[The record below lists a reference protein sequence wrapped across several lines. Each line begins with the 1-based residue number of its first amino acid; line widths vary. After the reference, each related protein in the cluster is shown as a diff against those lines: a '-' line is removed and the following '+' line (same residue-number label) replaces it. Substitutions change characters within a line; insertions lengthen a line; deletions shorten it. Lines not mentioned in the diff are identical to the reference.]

1 MVIALNHAD
10 PMIEPF
16 SALSAGQRRLML
28 DLGPRWNDD
37 IMAHR
42 QAVIDCYTPILATA
56 PKSPHVEWNVAYGEH
71 SRQVMDIFEPVAAPG
86 QSGSA
91 LREAVL
97 FIHGGAFVRGNKS
110 VNGEV
115 YDNVCHW
122 FARQGKVAI
131 NVEYRLA
138 DEAPWP
144 GGAQDVAQAI
154 AWVYAKAA
162 QLRIDPS
169 RIFLIGHSAGGTH
182 AASCLFDPALTET
195 TPGLNE
201 KVAGLVLVSARL
213 FADANPRNPNAGPVR
228 AYFGADES
236 LYAER
241 SPLTHGVRNT
251 VPTMIAIAE
260 YENRFLDDYGAAFF
274 QTLLRAR
281 GVAPRFVQMRCHNH
295 TSIVAHFN
303 SGEEWLGREMLAF
316 IASVPNAPQSA

>member
-1 MVIALNHAD
+1 MVIATDHSDA
-10 PMIEPF
+10 MAEPF
-16 SALSAGQRRLML
+16 SALPPKQRQLML

-37 IMAHR
+37 IIAHR

-56 PKSPHVEWNVAYGEH
+56 PKSPHVERNVAYGGH
-71 SRQVMDIFEPVAAPG
+71 SRQVMDIFEPVAA
-86 QSGSA
+86 SGASRTA

-122 FARQGKVAI
+122 FAGQGKVAI

-144 GGAQDVAQAI
+144 GGAQDVAQAV
-154 AWVYAKAA
+154 AWAHANAA

-169 RIFLIGHSAGGTH
+169 RLFLIGHSAGGTH
-182 AASCLFDPALTET
+182 AAGCLFDPALTGSS
-195 TPGLNE
+195 PGLSA

-213 FADANPRNPNAGPVR
+213 FADVNPCNPNASPVR
-228 AYFGADES
+228 VYFGADES
-236 LYAER
+236 RYAER
-241 SPLTHGVRNT
+241 SPLTHGARNS

-281 GVAPRFVQMRCHNH
+281 GVAPRFVQARCHNH

-316 IASVPNAPQSA
+316 MASVPNAPRSP